1 MTRRRML
8 IVDDEPLVHAAV
20 RRVLRHDLDIVE
32 KLSAEDAL
40 EDLEDELESGDF
52 DLVLLDVNMPGVPD
66 GVDFYRRL
74 RQIDPARAPAVIFMT
89 GDPGAARALSDATR
103 TKCLEKPFS
112 TDELRKAIAEV
123 VA

>member
-1 MTRRRML
+1 ML

-112 TDELRKAIAEV
+112 MDELRKAIAEV
-123 VA
+123 VAQ